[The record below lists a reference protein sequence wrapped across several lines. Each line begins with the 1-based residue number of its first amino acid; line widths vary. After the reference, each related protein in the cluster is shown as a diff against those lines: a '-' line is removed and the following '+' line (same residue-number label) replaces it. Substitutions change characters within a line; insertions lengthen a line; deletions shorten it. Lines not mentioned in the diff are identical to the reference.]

1 MGNLFEGDNDPAAR
15 IAGLIFVSQEDGD
28 SEEAEGVFAMT
39 ARVPIQTA
47 SAVTVLAE
55 HAGLS
60 RNEMVKLLLK
70 AGIAESLSRLPPEL
84 ADEIRQEAY
93 DRIQD
98 FI

>member
-15 IAGLIFVSQEDGD
+15 IAGLIFVSQQDGD
-28 SEEAEGVFAMT
+28 PEEAEGIFAMT
-39 ARVPIQTA
+39 ARVPAPIA
-47 SAVTVLAE
+47 AAVTVLAE

-60 RNEMVKLLLK
+60 RNEMVKLLFK

-84 ADEIRQEAY
+84 ADEIRQEAF
-93 DRIQD
+93 DRVQD